1 MSLVSLVVAFSGAPA
16 SQLHAS
22 RVGAPSMATV
32 PDVTLDVPDG
42 PVYFPPT
49 KCNLAEYVKGRNVI
63 LMGLPGAFTPT

>member
-1 MSLVSLVVAFSGAPA
+1 MASVGSKLPPA
-16 SQLHAS
+16 
-22 RVGAPSMATV
+22 V
-32 PDVTLDVPDG
+32 LDVPDG